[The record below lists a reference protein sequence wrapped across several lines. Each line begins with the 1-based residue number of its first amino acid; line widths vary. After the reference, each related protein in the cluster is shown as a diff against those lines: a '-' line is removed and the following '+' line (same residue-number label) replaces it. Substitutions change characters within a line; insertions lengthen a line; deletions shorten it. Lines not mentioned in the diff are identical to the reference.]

1 MKTLIYIIVA
11 LAIIAGG
18 FFAYSSYIE
27 NQKVAL
33 VEKKLKEL
41 SKYDSRIDNFDVF
54 GDIIEGECSQQNGF
68 GAWISKDF
76 RAKVEIGYMG
86 SGSLVALLINEGKDG
101 EQIYETR
108 PEALEAR
115 KLLKDY
121 KEIPSIVRKLE
132 EVGEHDK
139 AQDLLKMRQD
149 IAKKLPQ
156 LNEKIQL

>member
-1 MKTLIYIIVA
+1 MKTLLSIIAA

-27 NQKVAL
+27 NQKIAL
-33 VEKKLKEL
+33 VENKLREL
-41 SKYDSRIDNFDVF
+41 SKYDSRIDSFDIF

-76 RAKVEIGYMG
+76 RAKVEISYTG

-139 AQDLLKMRQD
+139 ARDLLKIRKD
-149 IAKKLPQ
+149 IAEKLSE